1 MPKAKTRHPAGPR
14 RAWRRG
20 VLGAAA
26 WAALAA
32 APLGTHARPAGAQEP
47 AAGDTLAVEQVVAAG
62 WEAARSDRHAEAAA
76 HFRRA
81 IEREPARRRELLPE
95 MAVRMTFSG
104 EAEAAVPLYRE
115 ALGWDLP
122 PEEALRMRRHL
133 ALSLSWSRRFDEALA
148 EYGALAAADPGDV
161 EARLGL
167 ARVLSWTGRLGPAER
182 EYRAVLALDP
192 AQREARRGVAQVRGW
207 SGRPREARKLIEA
220 YLREHPDDVEARYVL
235 AEALAGMGRPDRA
248 RPVLSGIL
256 VGNPEHRPSADL
268 LASLGLR
275 GRPDTRADLQRTR
288 RSDNLTY
295 LTFTTA
301 QGARL
306 NRGLTTV
313 EAQFQRLD
321 YDPRSGP
328 GVDVEVNRPGL
339 LVRHRL
345 SDWSEATVA
354 PHLVSIDPGAG
365 GEGRD
370 LLGWD
375 ARLALWSGD
384 ALRAE
389 LLSTRTVFYD
399 DVLSLVPA
407 ISLTTGGGTVEF
419 LPDVATRAGLRG
431 SWGRVSDGNRR
442 VWLQGEAERRVWPR
456 PVVLLGAQL
465 STIRFAERR
474 DNGYFSPEDYR
485 SALGTA
491 KVFGNVGDRLYW
503 GMEGGYGAEDTEF
516 TERRNMWSAG
526 ARANYR
532 VGRRVELE
540 ARYLVFTSQRF
551 SSGAAVPADEGFRL
565 SMAALGA
572 RLTW

>member
-47 AAGDTLAVEQVVAAG
+47 AAGDTLAVEKVVAAG
-62 WEAARSDRHAEAAA
+62 WEAARSDHHAEAAA

-95 MAVRMTFSG
+95 LAVRMTFSG

-115 ALGWDLP
+115 AIGWDLP

-220 YLREHPDDVEARYVL
+220 YLREHPDDAEARYVL
-235 AEALAGMGRPDRA
+235 AEGLAGMGRPDRA
-248 RPVLSGIL
+248 RAVLA
-256 VGNPEHRPSADL
+256 GNLAAHPEHRPSADL
-268 LASLGLR
+268 LATLR
-275 GRPDTRADLQRTR
+275 LRSRPESRADLQRTR

-295 LTFTTA
+295 LTLTTA
-301 QGARL
+301 QGVRL
-306 NRGLTTV
+306 NGGLTTV

-345 SDWSEATVA
+345 GDAAEATAA
-354 PHLVSIDPGAG
+354 PYLVSIDPGAA
-365 GEGRD
+365 EGRD

-375 ARLALWSGD
+375 ARLALWAGD

-389 LLSTRTVFYD
+389 LAMTRAPFYD
-399 DVLSLVPA
+399 DVLSLVPG
-407 ISLTTGGGTVEF
+407 IHLTSGGGAVDF
-419 LPDVATRAGLRG
+419 VPDIATRASLRG

-442 VWLQGEAERRVWPR
+442 AWLQGEAERRVLPR
-456 PVVLLGAQL
+456 PVVLLGGQL

-474 DNGYFSPEDYR
+474 ENGYFSPEDYR

-491 KVFGNVGDRLYW
+491 KVFGNVGDRFYW
-503 GMEGGYGAEDTEF
+503 
-516 TERRNMWSAG
+516 
-526 ARANYR
+526 
-532 VGRRVELE
+532 
-540 ARYLVFTSQRF
+540 
-551 SSGAAVPADEGFRL
+551 
-565 SMAALGA
+565 
-572 RLTW
+572 